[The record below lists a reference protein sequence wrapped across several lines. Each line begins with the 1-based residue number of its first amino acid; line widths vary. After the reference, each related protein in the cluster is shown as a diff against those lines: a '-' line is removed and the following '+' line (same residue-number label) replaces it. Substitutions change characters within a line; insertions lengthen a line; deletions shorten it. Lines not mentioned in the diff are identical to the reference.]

1 MPEKLWAVIVSDVV
15 GSSRTRG
22 LRSVLGARLRLV
34 ASAHLREGRIRL
46 PYAVT
51 AGDEF
56 QTVAADLRQIPELL
70 FDLRRRMR
78 PLQLRIGIGIGRIP
92 GRLRAPVNQLGGQAF
107 EFARLAISEA
117 KDGRPHSGKATRF
130 HSEKKNFDLVAN
142 LIYNLHD
149 ALVGRLSEK
158 QWRTV
163 DAYVGKGRVDLAA
176 KALRINASTASRNLS
191 RSHLWQSLEMIE
203 SMGKIIGCSFHR
215 LHDSVKLKRIA

>member
-1 MPEKLWAVIVSDVV
+1 MAEKLWAVIVSDVV

-34 ASAHLREGRIRL
+34 TSAHLREGRIRL

-56 QTVAADLRQIPELL
+56 QTVASDLRQIPELV

-78 PLQLRIGIGIGRIP
+78 PLQLRIGVGIARIP
-92 GRLRAPVNQLGGQAF
+92 GPLRAPVNQLGGQAF
-107 EFARLAISEA
+107 EFARIAISEA
-117 KDGRPHSGKATRF
+117 KEGRPHSGKVTRF
-130 HSEKKNFDLVAN
+130 RSENKEFDLVAN

-149 ALVGRLSEK
+149 ALVGRLSGK

-163 DAYVGKGRVDLAA
+163 DAYLAKGRVDLAA
-176 KALRINASTASRNLS
+176 RTLRINASTASRNLS
-191 RSHLWQSLEMIE
+191 RSHLWQTLEMME
-203 SMGKIIGCSFHR
+203 SMKKIIGSSFHR
-215 LHDSVKLKRIA
+215 LHDSVKFKRIA

>member
-1 MPEKLWAVIVSDVV
+1 MPDKLWGAIVSDIV

-34 ASAHLREGRIRL
+34 TAAHLKEERIRL

-56 QTVAADLRQIPELL
+56 QTVASDLRQIPELL

-78 PLQLRIGIGIGRIP
+78 PLRLRIGIGIGRISGP
-92 GRLRAPVNQLGGQAF
+92 LRAPVNQLGGQAF
-107 EFARLAISEA
+107 EFARVAIGET
-117 KDGRPHSGKATRF
+117 KEGRLHSGKVTWF
-130 HSEKKNFDLVAN
+130 HSEYKDFDLVAN

-149 ALVGRLSEK
+149 ALVAHLSEK

-163 DAYVGKGRVDLAA
+163 DAYLAKGRVDLAA

-191 RSHLWQSLEMIE
+191 RSHLWQTLDMID
-203 SMGKIIGCSFHR
+203 SMKKIIGSSFHR
-215 LHDSVKLKRIA
+215 MHDSIQHERIA